1 VSRGRVASWG
11 VMAVVLVAALAVGG
25 RDGSPPTDVER
36 VQRITEQIRCPTCRS
51 QSVADSDAPAAEAI
65 REEALRRVQEGQT
78 DEQIL
83 NYFLSRYPDDILLDP
98 PKTGIG
104 AIVWALPV
112 VAVVAAVAGLAVA
125 FRRWRPKV
133 RRVTDQD
140 RALVERALHESG

>member
-11 VMAVVLVAALAVGG
+11 VMVVVLVAALAVGG

-51 QSVADSDAPAAEAI
+51 QSVADSDAPAAEAL

>member
-1 VSRGRVASWG
+1 MSRGRVASWG

-83 NYFLSRYPDDILLDP
+83 TYFLSRYPDDILLDP

-112 VAVVAAVAGLAVA
+112 IAVVAAVAGLAVA

-140 RALVERALHESG
+140 RALVERALDESG